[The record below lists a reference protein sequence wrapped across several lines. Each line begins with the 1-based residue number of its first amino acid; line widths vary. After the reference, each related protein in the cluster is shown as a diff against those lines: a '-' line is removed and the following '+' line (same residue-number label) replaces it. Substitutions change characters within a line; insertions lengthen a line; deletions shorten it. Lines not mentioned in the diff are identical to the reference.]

1 MTLSPAVLSVNVG
14 RPRQVQWHSRTVLT
28 SIWKEPVAG
37 SVQVGTLNLAGDE
50 QSDLTVH
57 GGAAKAVY
65 AYPSEHYD
73 YWRRVLPQI
82 ALDWSAFGENLTIA
96 GLLEGDVRIG
106 DRLRIGTAE
115 FEVTQPRFPCFKL
128 GIRLGRDDIIR
139 PFLESGRSGFYLSVV
154 REGRL
159 SAGDAIHLGPQAAH
173 DVTIAD
179 VVEAYASAGEDQN
192 LVRRVLDAPT
202 LPARLREHFA
212 RLLDGD

>member
-37 SVQVGTLNLAGDE
+37 SVQVRALNLDGDE

-65 AYPSEHYD
+65 AYPSEHYEH
-73 YWRRVLPQI
+73 WRRVLPEI
-82 ALDWSAFGENLTIA
+82 ALDWSAFGENLTIT

-159 SAGDAIHLGPQAAH
+159 SAGDAIHLEPQAEH

-202 LPARLREHFA
+202 LPARLRGHFA
-212 RLLDGD
+212 RLLEGD